1 MLPCDPPPT
10 SVISFLCGTALLSLH
25 ICNEARFIKEG
36 TRRLPTLCYFISG
49 VWFPSG
55 LRQAENSHALQN
67 RLFHR
72 VHVAICGEKR
82 EPIIVVSWP
91 CWSQL
96 KRPLPEG
103 VELGCGGGGGG
114 KGGGRVGVVLP
125 LRPRLPDQMYTHT
138 LAGHFPLCC
147 CAPQSACDRFQIECC
162 VRQAAPSRW
171 FLQSL
176 HDNQN
181 HRMWQWWANFDW

>member
-1 MLPCDPPPT
+1 MLPCDPPPLSPPT

-114 KGGGRVGVVLP
+114 KGGGQGRCCFTPPTPPPRSDVHTHTCRSLSFVLLCSTVC
-125 LRPRLPDQMYTHT
+125 LRPL
-138 LAGHFPLCC
+138 
-147 CAPQSACDRFQIECC
+147 S
-162 VRQAAPSRW
+162 
-171 FLQSL
+171 
-176 HDNQN
+176 N
-181 HRMWQWWANFDW
+181 